1 MWKLDDYFWFITVIY
16 HIVKFRYC
24 LDTLCNITSKEVF
37 EEEQENDINVNIKAN
52 QGEQFTEMFL
62 KNPENLSLVLGLLEE
77 YDFRYVT
84 GLAKF

>member
-1 MWKLDDYFWFITVIY
+1 M
-16 HIVKFRYC
+16 
-24 LDTLCNITSKEVF
+24 F

-62 KNPENLSLVLGLLEE
+62 KNSENLSLVLGLLEE

-84 GLAKF
+84 GLDRLWIL